1 MSKNILDVYKE
12 KHGQFIVLISG
23 LALTGK
29 KKLGHAIER
38 DLHIKYIDLKEYL
51 KDEKETVQLPNGK
64 TVVSIE
70 SDKAIDWD
78 KLNQVVNDNKASG
91 VVVVGTAFPTDKIT
105 FKSDYHVHLKM
116 PKQVLKTKREE
127 YIKKHPD
134 KKYDLETEILRINII
149 SYPYY
154 VDVLNRMKIDK
165 YINVAESKPEE
176 IYNSVYDLIVK
187 FIWENIPPPQKEKK
201 ETIKSEKDESLEFS
215 DDIDMSSENS
225 SLSLSDIEKMQ
236 QEQRESNYVAG
247 VF

>member
-12 KHGQFIVLISG
+12 KHGQFIIVISG

-38 DLHIKYIDLKEYL
+38 DFHIKYIDMKEYL
-51 KDEKETVQLPNGK
+51 KDVKETIQLPNGK
-64 TVVSIE
+64 TVISIE
-70 SDKAIDWD
+70 SDNAVDWD
-78 KLNQVVNDNKASG
+78 KLNKAVNDNKVNG
-91 VVVVGTAFPTDKIT
+91 VVVVGLAFPTDKIT
-105 FKSDYHVHLKM
+105 FTADYHVHLKM

-165 YINVAESKPEE
+165 YINVAESKPDD

-187 FIWENIPPPQKEKK
+187 FIWEHIPPPQKEKK
-201 ETIKSEKDESLEFS
+201 EEPKTERDESLEFS
-215 DDIDMSSENS
+215 DDDISSENS
-225 SLSLSDIEKMQ
+225 SLSLSEMEKLQ
-236 QEQRESNYVAG
+236 HEQSESNYVAG